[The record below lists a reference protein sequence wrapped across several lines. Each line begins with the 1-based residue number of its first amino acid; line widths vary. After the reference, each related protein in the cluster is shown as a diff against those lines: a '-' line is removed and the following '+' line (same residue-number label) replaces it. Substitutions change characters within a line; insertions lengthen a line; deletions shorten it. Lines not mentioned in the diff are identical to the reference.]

1 MEFSNEVIFFGA
13 LLFLVSILAS
23 VVSARLGLPVLL
35 VFLVIG
41 MLAGAEG
48 LGGIAFDNVQLA
60 HLIGS
65 LALAIIL
72 FDGGLRTE
80 FRNFRVGLRPALV
93 LATAG
98 VVMTA
103 VVMALFAVWV
113 FDLSWYTAL
122 LLGAIVGSTD
132 AAAVF
137 SLMHSRGLEIKQRVA
152 ATLEIESGSNDP
164 MAIFLTVVLVEAVV
178 AGQAHAGWFLLR
190 EFVVQMGVGAVA
202 GIVGGVLLAW
212 LVNQVRLG
220 PGLYPLLVLSGGLL
234 VFGLAAAV
242 GGSGFLA
249 IYIAGLM
256 VGNRRLQS
264 GRNIRR
270 FHHDMAWLSQIS
282 MFLIL
287 GLLVVPTELLDVAL
301 YGVASA
307 AVLILVA
314 RPLAVALCLL
324 PFRFSWREQVFIAWT
339 GLRGAVPII
348 LALFPLLAG
357 IEDAGLLFNV
367 AFFVVLISLLVQ
379 GSTIN
384 TMARWLRVEV
394 PPETGVFHRLELD
407 LPGQPEHELVS
418 YRVHP
423 GSAAANRSLDQLSL
437 PPNIALSLVIRG
449 VELLNARQVD
459 ALVPGD
465 YVYFLAPA
473 GDLKALDNLFVEL
486 HVPER
491 LQPRRFF
498 GEFVINAD
506 ARLDDL
512 AGMYDLDL
520 PNEASGFSAG
530 ELLHRRFGR
539 PVVGDRVRLGPAE
552 LVVREMAGNQVSRV
566 GLKLLE

>member
-1 MEFSNEVIFFGA
+1 MEFSNEVIFFGS

-23 VVSARLGLPVLL
+23 VISARLGLPVLL

-41 MLAGAEG
+41 MLAGEEG

-80 FRNFRVGLRPALV
+80 SRNFRVGLRPALV
-93 LATAG
+93 LATLGVIITAG
-98 VVMTA
+98 VMG
-103 VVMALFAVWV
+103 LFAAWV
-113 FDLSWYTAL
+113 FDLPWYTAL

-137 SLMHSRGLEIKQRVA
+137 SLLHSRGLEIKQRVA

-178 AGQAHAGWFLLR
+178 AGQTHAGWFLLR
-190 EFVVQMGVGAVA
+190 EFVLQMGVGVVA
-202 GIVGGVLLAW
+202 GLAGGVMLGA
-212 LVNQVRLG
+212 LVNRVRLG

-234 VFGLAAAV
+234 VFGLATTV

-249 IYIAGLM
+249 IYVAGLV

-264 GRNIRR
+264 GQNIRR

-287 GLLVVPTELLDVAL
+287 GLLVVPSELLDVAL
-301 YGVASA
+301 YAIASA

-324 PFRFSWREQVFIAWT
+324 PFRFAWREQTFIAWT

-384 TMARWLRVEV
+384 LMARWLNVEV
-394 PPETGVFHRLELD
+394 PPDAGVFHRMEVD
-407 LPGQPEHELVS
+407 LPGQPDYELVS

-423 GSAAANRSLDQLSL
+423 GSAVANRPVTQLV
-437 PPNIALSLVIRG
+437 LSEKLTLSMVIRG
-449 VELLNARQVD
+449 AEIFNAREVQR
-459 ALVPGD
+459 LVPGD

-473 GDLKALDNLFVEL
+473 GDLKALDDLFVEP
-486 HVPER
+486 HIPER
-491 LQPRRFF
+491 LRPRHFF
-498 GEFVINAD
+498 GEFVLNAD

-512 AGMYDLDL
+512 AGMYDIEL
-520 PNEASGFSAG
+520 PDAACDVTAG
-530 ELLHRRFGR
+530 EWLHQRFGR
-539 PVVGDRVRLGPAE
+539 PVVGDRVRLGQVE
-552 LVVREMAGNQVSRV
+552 LVVREMTGDRVSRV
-566 GLKLLE
+566 GLKLVE